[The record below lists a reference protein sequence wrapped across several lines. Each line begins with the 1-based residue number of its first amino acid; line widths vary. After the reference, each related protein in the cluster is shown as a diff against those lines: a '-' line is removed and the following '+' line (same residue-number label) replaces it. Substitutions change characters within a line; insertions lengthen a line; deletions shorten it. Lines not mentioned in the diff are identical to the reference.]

1 MSPPTETVEFEPPGS
16 DSDEDENDNEEESDD
31 EGMPPRFPS
40 TICRCH
46 DLILGNI
53 LFYWYTRQ
61 GRTK

>member
-1 MSPPTETVEFEPPGS
+1 MMSPPTETVEFEPPGS

-53 LFYWYTRQ
+53 LFY
-61 GRTK
+61 